1 MYSTM
6 DIILLTKSLG
16 QKGSLRL
23 RQWHLVTALLAVLI
37 ILPGLALFAGYQLG
51 QDEAA
56 PDTLQVEWQQ
66 VQEEHQQALA
76 DAKQQAQD
84 GLNVLAA
91 SVGRLQ
97 AHVMRLDALGER
109 LTEMADI
116 DSGEFDFAV
125 TPAQGGPLSES
136 VMRDAVVDDF
146 IASLDQLSLKLDHR
160 HQQLDVLERL
170 LMNRSLQQEV
180 SPAGRPVKS
189 GWLSSHYGERT
200 DPFTGKL
207 AQHEGVDFAGKEG
220 SEVIAV
226 AAGVV
231 TVAEKRY
238 GYGNL
243 VEINHGN
250 GYVTRYGHN
259 KSLLVKAGQKV
270 TKGEVLATMGSTGRS
285 TGPHV
290 HFEVLRNGKPV
301 NPAKYIYTASK

>member
-1 MYSTM
+1 M
-6 DIILLTKSLG
+6 DVILLTKSLG
-16 QKGSLRL
+16 QKGALRIQ
-23 RQWHLVTALLAVLI
+23 QWHLVAVLLTAVVV
-37 ILPGLALFAGYQLG
+37 LPGLALFAGYQWAQG
-51 QDEAA
+51 EGNTA
-56 PDTLQVEWQQ
+56 PDDLQVEWLLQDQ
-66 VQEEHQQALA
+66 HQQALVEA
-76 DAKQQAQD
+76 QQQAQD

-91 SVGRLQ
+91 NVGRLQ

-116 DSGEFDFAV
+116 DNGEFDFAI
-125 TPAQGGPLSES
+125 TPAQGGPLSS
-136 VMRDAVVDDF
+136 DVMRDAVVDDF
-146 IASLDQLSLKLDHR
+146 IASLNQLSLKLDHR
-160 HQQLDVLERL
+160 HQQLDVLEGL

-180 SPAGRPVKS
+180 SPTGRPVKS

-200 DPFTGKL
+200 DPFTGRL
-207 AQHEGVDFAGKEG
+207 AHHEGVDFAGKEG

-270 TKGEVLATMGSTGRS
+270 TKGEVLALMGSTGRS

-290 HFEVLRNGKPV
+290 HFEVLHNGKPV